1 METQTKQ
8 ILAYMKRKGSITSWD
23 AFQDLKIT
31 RLSGRIK
38 DMRDEGYEI
47 ETVMEES
54 KEGRRYGRYYL
65 IKEPSAEAR

>member
-1 METQTKQ
+1 METQVKQ

-38 DMRDEGYEI
+38 DMRDMGYEI
-47 ETVMEES
+47 DTVMEES
-54 KEGRRYGRYYL
+54 EEGKRYGRY
-65 IKEPSAEAR
+65 IIKKEPSAKAR